1 MAGKSAYR
9 SSHRVNTD
17 ARFALYLTLDENP
30 NEFVVVDPATQS
42 ISFTVTTAEIVEKLG
57 LASIDD
63 VKLLGFVDN
72 RLIMLVNKSDGQVV
86 TVDARDGAIG
96 VVETGTGVSG
106 AELTQDGAFLLTLT
120 CPGSCIE
127 QHLTAFDLRLNA
139 PLWVERVPIG
149 MTLSEDAVN
158 EIVVDGRP
166 TYSVLVEQKGSC
178 IVFQFAKDQPDVA
191 YAVRCRIARP
201 RRPQSV
207 SMRRV
212 AFGRLKSA
220 SDVSSD
226 DGLSAAGLLVNYR
239 MPLSRQKL
247 SLYVATNSVAIYQ
260 SDDVVRIAGVSY
272 EGDLLVYRQR
282 AGWRV

>member
-1 MAGKSAYR
+1 MAAVSR
-9 SSHRVNTD
+9 SSPTSPRSRLWAVGQTAPTIIPVPELGGEVGVSQLAPVNTD

-30 NEFVVVDPATQS
+30 NEFIVVDPATQS

-57 LASIDD
+57 LASFDD

-149 MTLSEDAVN
+149 MTLSEDAIN
-158 EIVVDGRP
+158 EIVVDGKP
-166 TYSVLVEQKGSC
+166 TYSVLVEQKGSG
-178 IVFQFAKDQPDVA
+178 IIFEFAKDQPEIAARFAAESHARVGLDQF
-191 YAVRCRIARP
+191 RCEAADFRTIEICE
-201 RRPQSV
+201 
-207 SMRRV
+207 RRV
-212 AFGRLKSA
+212 VG
-220 SDVSSD
+220 
-226 DGLSAAGLLVNYR
+226 
-239 MPLSRQKL
+239 
-247 SLYVATNSVAIYQ
+247 
-260 SDDVVRIAGVSY
+260 
-272 EGDLLVYRQR
+272 
-282 AGWRV
+282 